1 MGGIDGECIDRAQRR
16 SSEMC
21 VKFIWPAEY
30 QVALVSTADKK
41 RVCSQR
47 DATVLMRSQRA
58 TCACSSLSN
67 PFIVSGKEKLSLRFF
82 SRLLVFVMYLAFAQ
96 RGRYIF
102 PFPTFPCL

>member
-1 MGGIDGECIDRAQRR
+1 MRGIDGECIDRAQRR

-47 DATVLMRSQRA
+47 DATADGFNALTKGHLCLFFFIKPIYCLPQRKA
-58 TCACSSLSN
+58 
-67 PFIVSGKEKLSLRFF
+67 
-82 SRLLVFVMYLAFAQ
+82 
-96 RGRYIF
+96 
-102 PFPTFPCL
+102 